1 LFPDTPDD
9 ESEVTAVV
17 PFESTRTTAEEIVRR
32 IGDGMPDLAGQMADR
47 IFTEIPVY
55 AAGAVASRDAVA
67 ENCRANTVSAFDQ
80 LTTCRLDLSTAAK
93 TGRARAQVG
102 LPLADLLSSFRLGY
116 DVALEAIIEV
126 ARRPPAIP
134 SDEIVNLTRNWF
146 TLHNLVGDAL
156 IHAYREEAQHLLLT
170 RERERTALVNVLLS
184 GDIGPAMVVD
194 VAGQLRLP
202 IEGVFVVVAAATVL
216 GKDPLPQADTSMS
229 AVNVA
234 SVWQLTREAL
244 VGVLS
249 LEKQA
254 RMPAVL
260 EVLQHRA
267 TGPIGVSP
275 IFTTLR
281 RAPWGLGLAQ
291 LVLERHSGAVA
302 VEQFRDSPMNVLVAS
317 APGAAQETSRTI
329 FGSLLDMPPDRRNLL
344 LTTFSTWI
352 ESGGSTT
359 ATAATLHCHPNT
371 IRHRLR
377 RIEEATGKL
386 LTHPGD
392 SAELVAA
399 CHAWTQLPPQSWT

>member
-1 LFPDTPDD
+1 M
-9 ESEVTAVV
+9 
-17 PFESTRTTAEEIVRR
+17 PFKSTRTTAEEIVRR
-32 IGDGMPDLAGQMADR
+32 IGDGVPALAARMADR
-47 IFTEIPVY
+47 IFKEIPVY
-55 AAGAVASRDAVA
+55 AAGAVASREAVT
-67 ENCRANTVSAFDQ
+67 ETCRANTVSAFDQ
-80 LTTCRLDLSTAAK
+80 LTTCRLDLSTASR

-102 LPLADLLSSFRLGY
+102 MPLADLLSAFRMGY
-116 DVALEAIIEV
+116 DEAWEAIIET

-134 SDEIVNLTRNWF
+134 SEAIVNLSRNWF
-146 TLHNLVGDAL
+146 RLHNLVGDAL
-156 IHAYREEAQHLLLT
+156 IHAYREEAQHMLLT

-216 GKDPLPQADTSMS
+216 GKDPLPQADASMS
-229 AVNVA
+229 AVNVG

-249 LEKQA
+249 LEKQS

-260 EVLQHRA
+260 EVLRRRA

-275 IFTTLR
+275 VFTTLR
-281 RAPWGLGLAQ
+281 RAPWGLGLAR
-291 LVLERHSGAVA
+291 LVLERHSGTTA

-317 APGAAQETSRTI
+317 APGAAQETSRAI
-329 FGSLLDMPPDRRNLL
+329 FGSLLEMPADRRDLL

-352 ESGGSTT
+352 ESGGSTP
-359 ATAATLHCHPNT
+359 ATAAILHCHPNT
-371 IRHRLR
+371 VRHRLR

-399 CHAWTQLPPQSWT
+399 CHAWTQLPSQSWS